1 MDEAGPSCRPRRRR
15 AIVDDEEASAPTAAA
30 SARRQPRVATSGSAK
45 KSAGKKRDADDSGG
59 SSFKKRGVGKKR
71 NVYANH
77 VQKTNNLVQCLNS
90 SLLRD
95 KSSDQ
100 LLGKLKRRLLA
111 RGVLDLVR
119 AIGPVPQ
126 FKMSARV
133 TCLEWHPTRPQL
145 LAVGSKNGEIILWN
159 AWDPKKCVATP
170 PTGCGSSVAAMKFH
184 PDNATQM
191 YTATLLSRVMLQD
204 FGGAMPQVFWDTESE
219 RVWFT
224 ALDVLQE
231 RKMVLS
237 GDNMGSAYAFS
248 TTGEPLWPQ
257 PSRLHKGKIK
267 YLEFVGQGSD
277 LLVTASVD
285 HTVRIWDVRK
295 LSGPKDFL
303 IELPHTQGVNSAYVS
318 PSDRS
323 SLLTTD
329 QKNELRVYRGPA
341 WREPLVIAHPHRQFQ
356 HLTPIQA
363 SWHPVENL
371 IVVGRYPDK
380 NFCATDTV
388 RGIDVFD
395 GDTGESFGKVQGS
408 LDVPGICSLTA
419 FSCSGDI
426 LAAGVGF
433 HTVIFQAASE
443 E

>member
-1 MDEAGPSCRPRRRR
+1 PLHTL
-15 AIVDDEEASAPTAAA
+15 V
-30 SARRQPRVATSGSAK
+30 
-45 KSAGKKRDADDSGG
+45 
-59 SSFKKRGVGKKR
+59 
-71 NVYANH
+71 
-77 VQKTNNLVQCLNS
+77 VQ
-90 SLLRD
+90 
-95 KSSDQ
+95 
-100 LLGKLKRRLLA
+100 LKRRLLA

-248 TTGEPLWPQ
+248 TTGELLWPQ